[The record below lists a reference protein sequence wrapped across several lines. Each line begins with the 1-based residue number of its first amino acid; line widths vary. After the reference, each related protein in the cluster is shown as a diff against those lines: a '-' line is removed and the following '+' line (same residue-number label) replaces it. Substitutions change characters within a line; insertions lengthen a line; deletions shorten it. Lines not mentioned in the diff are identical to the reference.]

1 MFIREKLLPF
11 RSLVISIVDGVSL
24 DYRNYEGSRV
34 RGGEW
39 RLSLKVERTEWS
51 RSKNAP
57 QCGAFSVAS

>member
-1 MFIREKLLPF
+1 
-11 RSLVISIVDGVSL
+11 VISIVDGVSL
-24 DYRNYEGSRV
+24 DCRNYEGNPV